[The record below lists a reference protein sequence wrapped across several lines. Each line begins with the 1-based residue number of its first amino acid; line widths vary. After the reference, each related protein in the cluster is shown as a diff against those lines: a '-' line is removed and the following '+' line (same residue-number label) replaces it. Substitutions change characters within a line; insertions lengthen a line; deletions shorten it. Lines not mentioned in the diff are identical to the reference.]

1 MAPKKLGEL
10 ERKRTI
16 RHLRQLIDALDTR
29 VPHIERVGE
38 GKIASDAA
46 ILKAKALKRIAELE
60 S

>member
-1 MAPKKLGEL
+1 MAPKKLGDV

-16 RHLRQLIDALDTR
+16 RHLRQLIDALDSR
-29 VPHIERVGE
+29 VPRIERLGE

-46 ILKAKALKRIAELE
+46 TLRAKALKRIAELE